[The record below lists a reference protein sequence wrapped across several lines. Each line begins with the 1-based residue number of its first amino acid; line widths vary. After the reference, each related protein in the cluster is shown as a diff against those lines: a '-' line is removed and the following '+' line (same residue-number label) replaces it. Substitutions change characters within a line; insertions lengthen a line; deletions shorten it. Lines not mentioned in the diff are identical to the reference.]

1 MAKILFK
8 PSSLMSTTSDL
19 TMEYRRFSNSKQN
32 VLRCKHSQLSQIT
45 HPKKKKTAKPNA
57 KEIFGMEHSRIR
69 WHYKYKERHKSFI
82 NMWIYR
88 KTKQL

>member
-1 MAKILFK
+1 MISFQTFFVRAFRIVG
-8 PSSLMSTTSDL
+8 D
-19 TMEYRRFSNSKQN
+19 
-32 VLRCKHSQLSQIT
+32 SQLSQIN
-45 HPKKKKTAKPNA
+45 PPPPKKTAEPNA

-88 KTKQL
+88 KN

>member
-1 MAKILFK
+1 MQTNANT
-8 PSSLMSTTSDL
+8 PSYHKLIPSP
-19 TMEYRRFSNSKQN
+19 Q
-32 VLRCKHSQLSQIT
+32 
-45 HPKKKKTAKPNA
+45 KKKTAKPNA

-88 KTKQL
+88 KKTKQL